1 MIIFVFLNVGNIE
14 GTYKPHAHASLLY
27 NETVYSLAPNTRT
40 LINFGLN
47 RAAQMP
53 HYERFFLCKI
63 CLKRVDFQG
72 SYGHFSEL

>member
-53 HYERFFLCKI
+53 H
-63 CLKRVDFQG
+63 
-72 SYGHFSEL
+72 